1 MPERK
6 AAFRR
11 PSPQK
16 GPRRDHRRPS
26 RQLELFGGETLGSA
40 IGTPRWPDLPR
51 ETRLALTELMSRL
64 LIDHADRNA
73 ARRAM
78 EVGHDR

>member
-1 MPERK
+1 MPKRK

-16 GPRRDHRRPS
+16 GPQRHRRPS
-26 RQLELFGGETLGSA
+26 KQLELFGGETLGSVVGA
-40 IGTPRWPDLPR
+40 PRWRDLPK

-73 ARRAM
+73 ARCAM